1 VRGGGRD
8 ARPRPR
14 SLGWSRGRGSGVACR
29 AGRPP
34 GPAYG
39 ILGFGV
45 LTASLRDG
53 AMDLRCA
60 SLVFSPSQQQQQE
73 EDEVLVPHQELPNGT
88 QPMEGSMDPFSRLLH
103 VIMCYM
109 G

>member
-1 VRGGGRD
+1 
-8 ARPRPR
+8 
-14 SLGWSRGRGSGVACR
+14 
-29 AGRPP
+29 
-34 GPAYG
+34 
-39 ILGFGV
+39 
-45 LTASLRDG
+45 
-53 AMDLRCA
+53 MDLRCA